1 MKSLYEDKLQELI
14 ILSEKI
20 LKIYNKLYNLEINN
34 LKNKDEYKINIKYLN
49 LLIELEDEIYSNLSD
64 KDISLYID
72 IIKQADFNIKLSD
85 FSLIINDIHNSYNL
99 KRILNSLRFEYN
111 KRLII
116 YLQKENN
123 EEMANSLLLNQ
134 FISEDIINSYLFL
147 IENSFSKIKNMEYKT
162 SLKMIKYIFSYL
174 NKYIENKYKN
184 NFIISSKIYLFSKQ
198 IANQYEINNKNYK
211 KMLNDFYIEYINKEL
226 NKIGILD
233 NDDNYMY
240 FEYKKILQINLIKA
254 YIVLDKENILLKRKI
269 YDKIKENIEEILS
282 YQNDNIISLDLER
295 LNLYESSKRF

>member
-34 LKNKDEYKINIKYLN
+34 LKNKDEYKKNIKYLN

-72 IIKQADFNIKLSD
+72 IIKQSDFNIKLSD

-116 YLQKENN
+116 YLQKENS
-123 EEMANSLLLNQ
+123 EEMANSLLLNK
-134 FISEDIINSYLFL
+134 FISEDIINSYLFI

-174 NKYIENKYKN
+174 NKKIENKYKN
-184 NFIISSKIYLFSKQ
+184 NFIIPSKIYLFSKQ

-211 KMLNDFYIEYINKEL
+211 KMLNDFYIENINKEL

-233 NDDNYMY
+233 NDDNYIY

-282 YQNDNIISLDLER
+282 YQNNNIISLDLER